1 MSEINWLRAH
11 DTHAPTLWAERE
23 ARARERLARSMQ
35 HERESIAHGFPRHI
49 ASRLEGGLWREYD
62 RVMRIEKATGQ
73 VQHPT
78 PSQSAAIW
86 FTNAVR
92 SIRTTRPSISFDEW
106 ELTLRARL
114 YASRCG
120 RLTKPQAISFASAC
134 LGGQL
139 STSGDSSG
147 LHWKLKSARWWKRRL
162 RKCWGERFEHVMR
175 AASFVHRYADAYISQ
190 DSLERHRVQADHNR
204 KFIAACDMVESG
216 TGELFPLEKAAAA
229 NVSNPAI
236 RIAEFMVRVKGF
248 EAIARKAGHAALFFT
263 LTAPSAYHRT
273 NNNGEPNSRYEGF
286 RVADAQAWLRKMWAK
301 ARAKL
306 KRLSILYYGFRVA
319 EAHHDATPHWH
330 LLLFV
335 PHAHLEQLVNVIR
348 GYWLSARADEPGA
361 ATHRAKCLE
370 IDLERI
376 GKDGRRCGAIGYI
389 AKYIA
394 KAVDGRHLT
403 TDDPEE
409 SSLSGEE
416 ASERVVAWARVHG
429 IRQFQQL
436 GGPSVTLW
444 REFRRLREAHPDEQF
459 ERIRAAVDA
468 GEFAEFIELLGGIE
482 QGRSPFFKVVNE
494 REVDPGIWSLID
506 YTSREADLPVKA
518 ARIVGIRAVLRDG
531 VTIVKTRT
539 REWVRVLAR
548 SFSAALRSASSLGP
562 VEITVREARS
572 QYIEPHEPE
581 RDYSWIATV
590 PFRRATFKEAPA

>member
-1 MSEINWLRAH
+1 MYARHCALLSV
-11 DTHAPTLWAERE
+11 TLAIRFAERMGVNLTRRNGRMQG
-23 ARARERLARSMQ
+23 ARWQLTSAK
-35 HERESIAHGFPRHI
+35 
-49 ASRLEGGLWREYD
+49 WW
-62 RVMRIEKATGQ
+62 MRK
-73 VQHPT
+73 
-78 PSQSAAIW
+78 
-86 FTNAVR
+86 
-92 SIRTTRPSISFDEW
+92 
-106 ELTLRARL
+106 LRRL
-114 YASRCG
+114 YA
-120 RLTKPQAISFASAC
+120 ASCENAFRV
-134 LGGQL
+134 
-139 STSGDSSG
+139 SGWI
-147 LHWKLKSARWWKRRL
+147 HRR
-162 RKCWGERFEHVMR
+162 
-175 AASFVHRYADAYISQ
+175 ADCYISQ
-190 DSLERHRVQADHNR
+190 DGLNRHRVQAANNR
-204 KFIAACDMVESG
+204 RFIAACDMVESG

-248 EAIARKAGHAALFFT
+248 EAIARKMGHAALFFT

-273 NNNGEPNSRYEGF
+273 NSNGEPNPRYEGF
-286 RVADAQAWLRKMWAK
+286 SVADAQAWLRKMWAK

-335 PHAHLEQLVNVIR
+335 PHAHAEQLANVIR
-348 GYWLSARADEPGA
+348 GYWLSARADEHGA
-361 ATHRAKCLE
+361 ATHRAKCIE

-376 GKDGRRCGAIGYI
+376 GTDGRRCGAIGYI

-409 SSLSGEE
+409 SSLSGED

-444 REFRRLREAHPDEQF
+444 REFRRLREKHHDEQI

-506 YTSREADLPVKA
+506 YTRREADLPVKA
-518 ARIVGIRAVLRDG
+518 ARVVGIRAVLRDG

-548 SFSAALRSASSLGP
+548 SFSSSLRSASYLGP
-562 VEITVREARS
+562 VEITVRAARS
-572 QYIEPHEPE
+572 PHIEPHDPE
-581 RDYSWIATV
+581 RDYSWIATL